1 MRFGRYLPVF
11 LLAAGVAACDSD
23 SKNPVR
29 TAFAQRPPT
38 RVAAPVAFRFP
49 DKVGGGVRVYRLP
62 RLEEV
67 TFRFNTPGLAAARV
81 LGYSEEDD
89 QIYLVSPR
97 GTLEGLDLGTGRSR
111 RVDTS
116 VAAAVAGPTGIP
128 YVIHTDGSIAVIEH
142 RVPVRWEAKLGEQP
156 TSLVGAGRGTLIV
169 EMRSPGKRQLLTLS
183 ANRPTVTQAV
193 PEGPMVSSL
202 WGDAVVIGTDSGL
215 AVVNPAKAGPPV
227 FTALKQRPAAIGLS
241 PSAHRLYAAEGTE
254 LAIVDGFS
262 RRVLSRE
269 TMPGAISAIRV
280 DPFGRY
286 LLLRPVAGDSLWIFD
301 LATTRYA
308 ATIRSSWDNDLPTAA
323 ADGSILTR
331 LGADV
336 TALAADSLTTVG
348 RVRGSAA
355 DRWMGLDWDPR
366 RPALQLA
373 EEAEQSSVAVSGG
386 EVLYVQ
392 VSVSQNESWA
402 QDLADNL
409 KRSGLSAS
417 VLPPPPQ
424 APDDGYKVVLG
435 PYPTREAA
443 EDAGRKLGK
452 SFWVFARTPET
463 ANP

>member
-1 MRFGRYLPVF
+1 
-11 LLAAGVAACDSD
+11 
-23 SKNPVR
+23 
-29 TAFAQRPPT
+29 
-38 RVAAPVAFRFP
+38 
-49 DKVGGGVRVYRLP
+49 
-62 RLEEV
+62 
-67 TFRFNTPGLAAARV
+67 
-81 LGYSEEDD
+81 
-89 QIYLVSPR
+89 
-97 GTLEGLDLGTGRSR
+97 
-111 RVDTS
+111 VDTS
-116 VAAAVAGPTGIP
+116 VAAAVTGPTGIP
-128 YVIHTDGSIAVIEH
+128 YVVHTDGTVAVIEH
-142 RVPVRWEAKLGEQP
+142 RVPVRWEARLGEQP
-156 TSLVGAGRGTLIV
+156 ASLVGAGRGTLMV
-169 EMRSPGKRQLLTLS
+169 EMRPPGKRQLLTLS
-183 ANRPTVTQAV
+183 ANRPTVTQTI
-193 PEGPMVSSL
+193 PDGPMVSSL

-215 AVVNPAKAGPPV
+215 VVVNPVKVGPPA
-227 FTALKQRPAAIGLS
+227 FTALKERPAAIALS
-241 PSAHRLYAAEGTE
+241 PSVHRLYAAEGAQ

-262 RRVLSRE
+262 RKVLSRE
-269 TMPGAISAIRV
+269 TMPGAIKAIRV
-280 DPFGRY
+280 DPYGRY

-301 LATTRYA
+301 LATTRYV

-331 LGADV
+331 QGTDV
-336 TALAADSLTTVG
+336 TALATDSLTTVG
-348 RVRGSAA
+348 RVKGSAA

-373 EEAEQSSVAVSGG
+373 EEAEQSTVPATGG

-417 VLPPPPQ
+417 VLPPQ

-452 SFWVFARTPET
+452 SFWVFSRTPEA